1 MNNIKKLTQKDRYG
15 NMISFEFDVPPMESI
30 PHPGQPMGTDTVPA
44 WLTPGERVMNAEA
57 ERMYG
62 PVLYQMNE
70 QGRAVQRAQGGTI
83 PEYAACGSK
92 VKYKA
97 QGGPV
102 YAAEGTPVTQGEGFI
117 PFDQMPG
124 FAHIKS
130 PEAEG
135 FRPDVYDDPIK
146 GSAVPT
152 VGYGH
157 RLLPE
162 EIEAVRQGKKY
173 TKEELEQ
180 MYLQDFLR
188 AQQDARE
195 NIPGFNQMTPEMQG
209 AFTSQAFQLGGQG
222 QADFDQMIA
231 AIDAGDKGTAIQE
244 VYNSDWA
251 KQTPKRAEYLANAIQ
266 EGSLQQAK
274 SAVEGEMLASSV
286 PEANRMIPTGYL
298 NTDIFDKGGKFG
310 SVTVP
315 PVPQSG
321 PQEEP
326 TVLDQISNFFTRAN
340 EESGIGQ
347 IRKQNKEIA
356 ERNRS
361 AQGGRGTVVEQA
373 GERADALRSTSVD
386 PYMMEDAPPV
396 LGGRGNVVEQ
406 AGERARALD
415 VPKGTAIPPKPTV
428 VGVSE
433 DDGTQ
438 FGSYTLPEW
447 NELLNSD
454 EAVKGD
460 FEEIINNP
468 QAPLEL
474 RKNAARMMQDKFGL
488 GSGSIVTNSTIEQL
502 LTSKEALKDNKL
514 SQISDTGAFGQ
525 TGNVLSSKDRQQ
537 NVDDLT
543 ALEKSLS
550 EKVAEGKTLTDDERK
565 QLKDSRDA
573 VASATA
579 NDSRPAIE
587 KEDELVAKAQ
597 SRNAEIYS
605 DYNKYVDSLEG
616 TGIPPLSIEDWQ
628 KKTENELVDTTSIT
642 KSTEA
647 PPNVKENTVTSI
659 TEQTKGE
666 KSPAD
671 NNVDPN
677 AVVNKGEDIVKTD
690 PEAAS
695 KVKSFLDEWGI
706 SDLFNKQEVGRM
718 IATYL
723 GSRALGYSH
732 GGSLNFAA
740 KNYVSGVDKINTVAD
755 KLILENKHTK
765 ESIEKYRD
773 TGDMS
778 HLMTKPVSPTRT
790 SGKPN
795 VFYDSS
801 NKKINLYEYKD
812 STGNVYLG
820 DGKGNPINLNE
831 LHDDPS
837 RVPDTKEFEDR
848 VFKYKADATKDLTA
862 LESRFGVDKDGEPIT
877 DIVPSNAAGDTAR
890 WATVNGI
897 SPEKLTSITESAYRD
912 AIAYQQRVG
921 GGYKVSD
928 IRPFLNQQVL
938 RTYTGTPDTFMA
950 KGSTPEKPVYVD
962 ARKLTGVNT
971 AIARELGVQF
981 EDARVSDIAN
991 QYINAK
997 EKEWYS
1003 LNQET
1008 IKDSDGNDIPNPN
1021 YNPKLFRQFE
1031 NAAND
1036 DENGFL
1042 LFIQKDLGISDGR
1055 IKE

>member
-62 PVLYQMNE
+62 PMLYQMNE

-157 RLLPE
+157 KLLPE
-162 EIEAVRQGKKY
+162 EIEAVRKGKKY

-310 SVTVP
+310 NVTVP

-326 TVLDQISNFFTRAN
+326 VLDQISNFFTRAN

-347 IRKQNKEIA
+347 IRKQNAEIA
-356 ERNRS
+356 KRNQS
-361 AQGGRGTVVEQA
+361 VQGGRGSVVEQA
-373 GERADALRSTSVD
+373 GERANALRSTSVD

-514 SQISDTGAFGQ
+514 SEISDTGAFGQ

-671 NNVDPN
+671 DNVDPN
-677 AVVNKGEDIVKTD
+677 AVTDRGKGIVDDD
-690 PEAAS
+690 PDAAN

-837 RVPDTKEFEDR
+837 RVPDTKEFRER
-848 VFKYKADATKDLTA
+848 VFKYKADATKDLKD

-877 DIVPSNAAGDTAR
+877 DISTSIAAGETAR
-890 WATVNGI
+890 WASVNGI

-912 AIAYQQRVG
+912 AIAYQQRSG
-921 GGYKVSD
+921 NKVSD

-938 RTYTGTPDTFMA
+938 RTYTGSPDTFMA

-991 QYINAK
+991 QYINKK
-997 EKEWYS
+997 EEEWYR

>member
-1 MNNIKKLTQKDRYG
+1 MNNIKKLTQKDRHG

-30 PHPGQPMGTDTVPA
+30 PHPGQPIGTDTVPA

-62 PVLYQMNE
+62 PMLYQMNE

-83 PEYAACGSK
+83 PEYAAMGCK
-92 VKYKA
+92 VNYKA

-157 RLLPE
+157 KLLPE
-162 EIEAVRQGKKY
+162 EIEAVRKGKKY

-188 AQQDARE
+188 AQQDARN
-195 NIPGFNQMTPEMQG
+195 NIPGFNEMTPEMQG

-244 VYNSDWA
+244 VYNSEWA

-286 PEANRMIPTGYL
+286 PETNRMIPTGYL
-298 NTDIFDKGGKFG
+298 NTDIFDEGGKFAP
-310 SVTVP
+310 SAIP
-315 PVPQSG
+315 PLPQSG
-321 PQEEP
+321 PIKPETAMER
-326 TVLDQISNFFTRAN
+326 RA
-340 EESGIGQ
+340 
-347 IRKQNKEIA
+347 RVMKDA
-356 ERNRS
+356 D
-361 AQGGRGTVVEQA
+361 EQF
-373 GERADALRSTSVD
+373 ADAQKIRQGTYKEPSV
-386 PYMMEDAPPV
+386 A
-396 LGGRGNVVEQ
+396 GGRGNVVEQ
-406 AGERARALD
+406 AGERANALRSTSVDPYMAEEVPPIVKKEQSFFDWLTTPQDKTLGKQLDEKLGIDFGNDGVPNQGIPERVSFLAPLVDNVGKTEYTEKNKVELPKIGTVKPEMSEALAEQEKAMAARAEGTQPTYGLD
-415 VPKGTAIPPKPTV
+415 V
-428 VGVSE
+428 GVETYAE
-433 DDGTQ
+433 DDAMMEEKGAPPVPRDIAGQQGVIDKTAEQ
-438 FGSYTLPEW
+438 VE
-447 NELLNSD
+447 NQNIID
-454 EAVKGD
+454 EFRERNPYSNKSNKEIL
-460 FEEIINNP
+460 EE
-468 QAPLEL
+468 Q
-474 RKNAARMMQDKFGL
+474 
-488 GSGSIVTNSTIEQL
+488 
-502 LTSKEALKDNKL
+502 
-514 SQISDTGAFGQ
+514 
-525 TGNVLSSKDRQQ
+525 
-537 NVDDLT
+537 
-543 ALEKSLS
+543 S
-550 EKVAEGKTLTDDERK
+550 E
-565 QLKDSRDA
+565 
-573 VASATA
+573 
-579 NDSRPAIE
+579 
-587 KEDELVAKAQ
+587 
-597 SRNAEIYS
+597 
-605 DYNKYVDSLEG
+605 
-616 TGIPPLSIEDWQ
+616 
-628 KKTENELVDTTSIT
+628 
-642 KSTEA
+642 

-677 AVVNKGEDIVKTD
+677 AVTNKGEDIVKKD

-820 DGKGNPINLNE
+820 DGAGNPINLNE

-837 RVPDTKEFEDR
+837 RVPDTKEFRER
-848 VFKYKADATKDLTA
+848 VFKYKADATKDLND
-862 LESRFGVDKDGEPIT
+862 LESRFGVDKDGKPIT
-877 DIVPSNAAGDTAR
+877 DISTSVAAGETAR
-890 WATVNGI
+890 WASVNGI

-950 KGSTPEKPVYVD
+950 KGSTPEKPVYID

-971 AIARELGVQF
+971 AIARVLGVQF

-991 QYINAK
+991 QYINK
-997 EKEWYS
+997 QEKEWYS

-1008 IKDSDGNDIPNPN
+1008 IKDSNGNDIPNPN

>member
-1 MNNIKKLTQKDRYG
+1 MNIKKLTQKDRYG
-15 NMISFEFDVPPMESI
+15 NMVSFEFDVPPMESI
-30 PHPGQPMGTDTVPA
+30 PHPGMPIGTDTVPA

-62 PVLYQMNE
+62 PVLKQMNDD
-70 QGRAVQRAQGGTI
+70 GRALQRSQGGTI

-92 VKYKA
+92 VKYKY

-102 YAAEGTPVTQGEGFI
+102 YAADGIPVTQGEGFI

-124 FAHIKS
+124 FAHIRS

-157 RLLPE
+157 KLLPE
-162 EIEAVRQGKKY
+162 EIEAVRKGKKY
-173 TKEELEQ
+173 TQEELEQ
-180 MYLQDFLR
+180 LYLQDYLR

-195 NIPGFNQMTPEMQG
+195 NIPGFNEMTPEMQG

-231 AIDAGDKGTAIQE
+231 AIDAGDKGKAIQE

-251 KQTPKRAEYLANAIQ
+251 KQTPKRAEYLAKAIQ

-274 SAVEGEMLASSV
+274 SAVEGEMLADV
-286 PEANRMIPTGYL
+286 EQERGRMIPTGYL

-310 SVTVP
+310 SSGVP

-326 TVLDQISNFFTRAN
+326 TVLDQISNFFSRAN

-347 IRKQNKEIA
+347 IRKQNEEIA
-356 ERNRS
+356 KRS
-361 AQGGRGTVVEQA
+361 RTPQGGRGSIVEQA

-386 PYMMEDAPPV
+386 PYMVEDMPPV
-396 LGGRGNVVEQ
+396 LGGRGNIVEQ
-406 AGERARALD
+406 AGERAKALD
-415 VPKGTAIPPKPTV
+415 VPKGVAVPPKPTV
-428 VGVSE
+428 VGESE
-433 DDGTQ
+433 GGEGAKV
-438 FGSYTLPEW
+438 GSYTLPEW

-565 QLKDSRDA
+565 QLEDSRKA

-587 KEDELVAKAQ
+587 KADELVAKAQ

-605 DYNKYVDSLEG
+605 DYNKYVESLEG

-628 KKTENELVDTTSIT
+628 KKTENELVDTTSIVEST
-642 KSTEA
+642 KT
-647 PPNVKENTVTSI
+647 PPNVKENTVASI
-659 TEQTKGE
+659 TQQTKGE

-677 AVVNKGEDIVKTD
+677 AVVNKGEEIVKTD
-690 PEAAS
+690 PEAAN

-706 SDLFNKQEVGRM
+706 TDLFNKKEVGRM

-740 KNYVSGVDKINTVAD
+740 KNYVSGIEKIETTSD
-755 KLILENKHTK
+755 KLLLTDKYTP
-765 ESIEKYRD
+765 ESVAEYRR
-773 TGDMS
+773 TGDMA
-778 HLMTKPVSPTRT
+778 LLKAKTVAPKRV
-790 SGKPN
+790 SGKPQSYYT
-795 VFYDSS
+795 VGT
-801 NKKINLYEYKD
+801 NKEVKLYEYED
-812 STGNVYLG
+812 SNGKFLG
-820 DGKGNPINLNE
+820 DKDGNRINLDM
-831 LHDDPS
+831 LHSDAE
-837 RVPDTKEFEDR
+837 RVPTTKEFEKRSRENVKFVSSQIKGLHD
-848 VFKYKADATKDLTA
+848 KAKEDDALVLTN
-862 LESRFGVDKDGEPIT
+862 IT
-877 DIVPSNAAGDTAR
+877 PEVMSSKAGR
-890 WATVNGI
+890 WATINGVPVDDMGGI
-897 SPEKLTSITESAYRD
+897 VEQAYRD
-912 AIAYQQRVG
+912 MEAYAQRTG
-921 GGYKVSD
+921 KQPAD
-928 IRPFLNQQVL
+928 ITPFLNQQVI
-938 RTYTGTPDTFMA
+938 RTYTSNPNLFNDSEGNP
-950 KGSTPEKPVYVD
+950 VD
-962 ARKLTGVNT
+962 ANKFSEVNKV
-971 AIARELGVQF
+971 ISSQILKSQYK
-981 EDARVSDIAN
+981 DAPASDIVN
-991 QYINAK
+991 QYINAMERK
-997 EKEWYS
+997 WEKLS
-1003 LNQET
+1003 QET
-1008 IKDSDGNDIPNPN
+1008 LDDGNPNPDYNPQLVSMFSDG
-1021 YNPKLFRQFE
+1021 
-1031 NAAND
+1031 AN
-1036 DENGFL
+1036 EGESGFL
-1042 LFIQKDLGISDGR
+1042 LYLQNDLGIGDER
-1055 IKE
+1055 FKDKLNAK

>member
-1 MNNIKKLTQKDRYG
+1 MNIKKLTQKDRYG
-15 NMISFEFDVPPMESI
+15 NMVSFEFDVPPMESI
-30 PHPGQPMGTDTVPA
+30 PHPGMPIGTDTVPA

-62 PVLYQMNE
+62 PVLKQMNDD
-70 QGRAVQRAQGGTI
+70 GRALQRSQGGTI

-92 VKYKA
+92 VKYKY

-102 YAAEGTPVTQGEGFI
+102 YAADGIPVTQGEGFI

-124 FAHIKS
+124 FAHIRS

-157 RLLPE
+157 KLLPE
-162 EIEAVRQGKKY
+162 EIEAVRKGKKY
-173 TKEELEQ
+173 TQEELEQ
-180 MYLQDFLR
+180 LYLQDYLR

-195 NIPGFNQMTPEMQG
+195 NIPGFNEMTPEMQG

-231 AIDAGDKGTAIQE
+231 AIDAGDKGKAIQE

-251 KQTPKRAEYLANAIQ
+251 KQTPKRAEYLAKAIQ

-274 SAVEGEMLASSV
+274 SAVEGEMLADV
-286 PEANRMIPTGYL
+286 EQERGRMIPTGYL

-310 SVTVP
+310 SSGVP

-326 TVLDQISNFFTRAN
+326 TVLDQISNFFSRAN

-347 IRKQNKEIA
+347 IQKRNKELA
-356 ERNRS
+356 EANR
-361 AQGGRGTVVEQA
+361 QRKKMVG
-373 GERADALRSTSVD
+373 DTSLAAAS
-386 PYMMEDAPPV
+386 EDAGVP
-396 LGGRGNVVEQ
+396 Q
-406 AGERARALD
+406 QTFDDAD
-415 VPKGTAIPPKPTV
+415 VNTVFTSDIPKPPQ
-428 VGVSE
+428 SP
-433 DDGTQ
+433 Q
-438 FGSYTLPEW
+438 LGSYTQSEW
-447 NELLNSD
+447 EELLSMSSD
-454 EAVKGD
+454 NEAAEKNNARVKSEYQKYTESLEDTGVPTLSFEDWKTQTDNKIQDTEIVLKGD
-460 FEEIINNP
+460 FEELINNED
-468 QAPLEL
+468 APYNL
-474 RKNAARMMQDKFGL
+474 RKQAAEEMQRRFGI
-488 GSGSIVTNSTIEQL
+488 GSGSVVTNSNIERI
-502 LTSKEALKDNKL
+502 LTSPVAQKDNKL
-514 SQISDTGAFGQ
+514 TEMVPDMGAFGQ
-525 TGNVLSSKDRQQ
+525 TTNVLSQSQQSELASKVAEQ
-537 NVDDLT
+537 
-543 ALEKSLS
+543 EKALS
-550 EKVAEGKTLTDDERK
+550 EKALAGEPVDADDVAQYKKDK
-565 QLKDSRDA
+565 QKLDSAQLSDKVSPALGDQA
-573 VASATA
+573 V
-579 NDSRPAIE
+579 E
-587 KEDELVAKAQ
+587 QVAA
-597 SRNAEIYS
+597 
-605 DYNKYVDSLEG
+605 
-616 TGIPPLSIEDWQ
+616 
-628 KKTENELVDTTSIT
+628 TENII
-642 KSTEA
+642 
-647 PPNVKENTVTSI
+647 PNVKENTVTSI

-706 SDLFNKQEVGRM
+706 TDLFNKKEVGRM

-740 KNYVSGVDKINTVAD
+740 KNYMSGVDKINTVAD
-755 KLILENKHTK
+755 KLVLENKHTK
-765 ESIEKYRD
+765 ESIEEYRN

-778 HLMTKPVSPTRT
+778 ALITKPASPKRV
-790 SGKPN
+790 SGKPQ
-795 VFYDSS
+795 VYYTQD
-801 NKKINLYEYKD
+801 NKKQNLYEYED
-812 STGNVYLG
+812 ANGNKYLG
-820 DGKGNPINLNE
+820 DGRGNPVKLDE
-831 LHDDPS
+831 LHSNPS
-837 RVPDTKEFEDR
+837 RVPGTDEFKKAQFD
-848 VFKYKADATKDLTA
+848 YKADAVKNYKS
-862 LESRFGVDKDGEPIT
+862 LEERFGSTDDGDPIT
-877 DIVPSNAAGDTAR
+877 KINPTTAAGDTAY
-890 WATVNGI
+890 WAALNQVPVERM
-897 SPEKLTSITESAYRD
+897 SSLMESAYLD
-912 AIAYQQRVG
+912 AVEHQKRTG
-921 GGYKVSD
+921 EKVSD

-938 RTYTGTPDTFMA
+938 RTYTDSPNTFLA
-950 KGSTPEKPVYVD
+950 KGSTLEKPVYIDSKKLSNVNAVV
-962 ARKLTGVNT
+962 ARQ
-971 AIARELGVQF
+971 LGVQY

-997 EKEWYS
+997 EEEWYS

-1008 IKDSDGNDIPNPN
+1008 IKDSNGNDIPNPN

-1042 LFIQKDLGISDGR
+1042 LFIQKDLGIDNGR
-1055 IKE
+1055 KKN